1 MGECIDGM
9 ILPILSLTISLALCG
24 DLYAEMVWE
33 KFLRAVMYPGNHS
46 ELLRHISEADLVIG
60 GVDMTI
66 SYL

>member
-1 MGECIDGM
+1 MQKWSAENCSGEQFVI
-9 ILPILSLTISLALCG
+9 
-24 DLYAEMVWE
+24 EFMVWE

>member
-1 MGECIDGM
+1 MQKWSAENCSGERFIN
-9 ILPILSLTISLALCG
+9 
-24 DLYAEMVWE
+24 EFMVWE
-33 KFLRAVMYPGNHS
+33 TFLHAIMYPGNHP

>member
-1 MGECIDGM
+1 MQKWSAENCIGERFI
-9 ILPILSLTISLALCG
+9 I
-24 DLYAEMVWE
+24 EFMVWE
-33 KFLRAVMYPGNHS
+33 TFLHAVMYLGNHS